1 MIARPGD
8 AMRLWA
14 SVCEQ
19 WVMPDAAT
27 QDVASLQVEA
37 ASRRVG
43 LGNLGCNT
51 IYRLRQTS
59 S

>member
-1 MIARPGD
+1 
-8 AMRLWA
+8 
-14 SVCEQ
+14 
-19 WVMPDAAT
+19 VMPDAAT